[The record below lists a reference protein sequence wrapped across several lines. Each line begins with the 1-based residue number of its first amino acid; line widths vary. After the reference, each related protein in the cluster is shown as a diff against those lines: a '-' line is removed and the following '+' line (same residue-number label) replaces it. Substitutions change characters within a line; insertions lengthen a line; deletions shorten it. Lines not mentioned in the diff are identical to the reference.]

1 MSITS
6 YEVLMLEKALKGS
19 YYYWGWLVLL
29 LGVIGIAFLA
39 YMYQFFEGLKITGM
53 SRDVSWGFYIGQFT
67 YLVGVAASG
76 VMVVLPYYLHNYKA
90 FGRITILGEFLAVA
104 AITMCLLF
112 IMVDLGNLPRLLNVI
127 LYPNPT
133 SILFWDMIVLNV
145 YLLLNIIIGWNVLSA
160 ERKGMHYP
168 NWVTPLIYIS
178 IPWAFSIHTVTAFL
192 YAGLP
197 GRHFWLTAIMAA
209 RFLASA
215 FCSGPA
221 ILILLC
227 YIVRTVTRFEPGRE
241 QIRTLAGIVTYAM
254 ILNVFFLLLEVFTAF
269 YSQIPGHMETFV
281 YLFRGLE
288 GHAKMVPWMWTS
300 AFFMLV
306 SLVLLIVPVFRRN
319 ENILV
324 LGCVSVFI
332 ATWID
337 KGLGL
342 VVGGF
347 IPNPFNKVFEYW
359 PTIPE
364 VMISL
369 GVWATGLFVL
379 SVLYKIAVSVKEE
392 AA

>member
-6 YEVLMLEKALKGS
+6 YEVVMLEKAIKGS

-39 YMYQFFEGLKITGM
+39 YLYQFFEGLKITGM

-145 YLLLNIIIGWNVLSA
+145 YLLLNIVIGWNVLSA

-197 GRHFWLTAIMAA
+197 GRHYWLTAIMAA

-227 YIVRTVTRFEPGRE
+227 YIVRAVTRFEPGRE

-306 SLVLLIVPVFRRN
+306 SLVLLIVPAFRRN
-319 ENILV
+319 EKILV
-324 LGCVSVFI
+324 LGCISVFI

-347 IPNPFNKVFEYW
+347 IPNPLNKVFEYW

-364 VMISL
+364 VIISL
-369 GVWATGLFVL
+369 GVWASGLFVL